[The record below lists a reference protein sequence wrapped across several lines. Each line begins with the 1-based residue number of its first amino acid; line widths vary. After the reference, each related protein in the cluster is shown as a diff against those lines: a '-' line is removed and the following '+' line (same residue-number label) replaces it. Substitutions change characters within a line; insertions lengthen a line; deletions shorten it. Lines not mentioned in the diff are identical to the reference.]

1 MCACHHH
8 FWRHWRNAC
17 LEGLIMAFLLH
28 FTTRQVCKA
37 IAESMVKYDNAPNK
51 DDFCNPDVPI
61 VVKLK
66 KKRYGVISYGGDP
79 DEEGLVLELT
89 ELK

>member
-1 MCACHHH
+1 MRDCVR
-8 FWRHWRNAC
+8 WHWRNARM
-17 LEGLIMAFLLH
+17 EGLIMAFLLP

-37 IAESMVKYDNAPNK
+37 IADSMVKYDNAPDK
-51 DDFCNPDVPI
+51 DDFCNPDVPL
-61 VVKLK
+61 VVRLK
-66 KKRYGVISYGGDP
+66 NKRYGVLSYGGDP

>member
-1 MCACHHH
+1 MDIGNRYL
-8 FWRHWRNAC
+8 WRLGCFVGMER
-17 LEGLIMAFLLH
+17 LIMAFLLP

-37 IAESMVKYDNAPNK
+37 MAESMVKYDNAPDK
-51 DDFCNPDVPI
+51 DDFCNPDVAL

-66 KKRYGVISYGGDP
+66 NKKYGVLSYGGDP
-79 DEEGLVLELT
+79 DEEGLVLELV

>member
-1 MCACHHH
+1 
-8 FWRHWRNAC
+8 
-17 LEGLIMAFLLH
+17 MAFLLP

-37 IAESMVKYDNAPNK
+37 MAESMVKYDNAPDKN
-51 DDFCNPDVPI
+51 DFCNPDVAL

-66 KKRYGVISYGGDP
+66 NKKYGVLSYGGDP
-79 DEEGLVLELT
+79 DEEGLVLELV

>member
-1 MCACHHH
+1 ME
-8 FWRHWRNAC
+8 R
-17 LEGLIMAFLLH
+17 LIMAFLLP

-37 IAESMVKYDNAPNK
+37 MADSMVKYDNAPDK
-51 DDFCNPDVPI
+51 DDFCNPDVAL

-66 KKRYGVISYGGDP
+66 NKKYGVLSYGGDP
-79 DEEGLVLELT
+79 DEEGLVLELV

>member
-1 MCACHHH
+1 M
-8 FWRHWRNAC
+8 
-17 LEGLIMAFLLH
+17 EGVNMAFLLP

-37 IAESMVKYDNAPNK
+37 MADSMVKYDNAPDKN
-51 DDFCNPDVPI
+51 DFCNPDVPL

-66 KKRYGVISYGGDP
+66 NKKYGVLSYGGDP
-79 DEEGLVLELT
+79 DEEGLVLELV